1 MHINCFKSGL
11 FRQQNIKYACTLIKY
26 VSLPGELYVK
36 ISSRKADREM
46 KRIYLCSFT
55 FHLKVLSSE
64 MDPAEIRL
72 IR

>member
-36 ISSRKADREM
+36 ISSKKADREM
-46 KRIYLCSFT
+46 KRIFAVLRFT
-55 FHLKVLSSE
+55 
-64 MDPAEIRL
+64 
-72 IR
+72 